1 MVKPFV
7 ICAVGAVLALLGACK
22 EDAPKAVEIRPVRT
36 EVVDPKPIDDDRQA
50 VGEIKPR
57 QESDIGFRISGKLIF
72 RAVDIGVS
80 VKKGDLLARL
90 DDTEYQARL
99 RSAEAEIASAEAVLV
114 EADAAEGRLRQLL
127 SSGTTTRANY
137 DVAVKNQRGAQAK
150 LESARASASLSRDQL
165 GYTELRADFDGIVTS
180 VAAEPGQVVNAG
192 QMVVKLAKPDEK
204 DGVFAIA
211 ESAFRGRP
219 ENERPEVVV
228 ALLSNPNV
236 STEGVVREISPVAD
250 PATRTY
256 QVKVTL
262 RSPPEGMRFG
272 SSVLGRLK
280 TTTAPVVVLPGSALF
295 DKGGKPAVWIYQAAT
310 TSVVLKPVVVARYE
324 ADRVVI
330 SEGLSKGEIV
340 VTAGVNRLREGQKVR
355 LVQEAQR

>member
-1 MVKPFV
+1 MVRPSV
-7 ICAVGAVLALLGACK
+7 LCAVCSVLALLSACK
-22 EDAPKAVEIRPVRT
+22 EDAPKSVEIRPVRT

-57 QESDIGFRISGKLIF
+57 QESDIGFRISGKLIS

-99 RSAEAEIASAEAVLV
+99 RSADAEIASAEAVVV

-127 SSGTTTRANY
+127 ASGNTTRANY

-150 LESARASASLSRDQL
+150 LEAARASASLSRDQL
-165 GYTELRADFDGIVTS
+165 GYAELRADFDGIVTA
-180 VAAEPGQVVNAG
+180 VAAEPGQVINAG
-192 QMVVKLAKPDEK
+192 QMVLKLAKPDEK

-219 ENERPEVVV
+219 EHERPEVIVS
-228 ALLSNPNV
+228 LLSNPGV
-236 STEGVVREISPVAD
+236 STEGIVREISPVAD
-250 PATRTY
+250 PVTRTY

-295 DKGGKPAVWIYQAAT
+295 DKGGKPAVWVYQAAT
-310 TSVVLKPVVVARYE
+310 TSVALKPVVVARYE

-355 LVQEAQR
+355 LTQEASR

>member
-1 MVKPFV
+1 MSRIIAF
-7 ICAVGAVLALLGACK
+7 CVGCALLAPLSACK

-36 EVVDPKPIDDDRQA
+36 EVIDPKPIDDDRQA

-57 QESDIGFRISGKLIF
+57 YETDFGFRLSGKVIS
-72 RAVDIGVS
+72 RAVDIGVT

-90 DDTEYQARL
+90 DDQEYQNRL
-99 RSAEAEIASAEAVLV
+99 RSAEAEITSAEAILV
-114 EADAAEGRLRQLL
+114 EADAAEGRLKTLL
-127 SSGTTTRANY
+127 ASGTTTRANY

-150 LESARASASLSRDQL
+150 LESARASAATARDQL

-192 QMVVKLAKPDEK
+192 QMVVRLAKPDEK
-204 DGVFAIA
+204 DAVFAIA

-219 ENERPEVVV
+219 ENERPEVIVSM
-228 ALLSNPNV
+228 LSNPGV
-236 STEGVVREISPVAD
+236 SVEGVVREISPVAD

-272 SSVLGRLK
+272 SSVVGRLK

-295 DKGGKPAVWIYQAAT
+295 DKGGKPAVWVYQAAS
-310 TSVVLKPVVVARYE
+310 TSVALKPVVVARYE

-330 SEGLSKGEIV
+330 SEGLAKGEVV

-355 LVQEAQR
+355 LEASR